1 MIVKDW
7 VEEMLHDDEAF
18 SKEGNSPKKRPQIQ
32 GIRGFY
38 DTEQKEIE
46 SPFRKKKGG
55 LSKLTLT
62 NLAEAQPRKQAALE
76 DELGTVLTKLQQ
88 KRDEFGA
95 LQKQSKSAIAATY
108 SRDQLAE
115 LPKRWAESLEFQ
127 TPPDGVDYAEFSQD
141 NKQHFNEI

>member
-7 VEEMLHDDEAF
+7 VEETLHDDEEF
-18 SKEGNSPKKRPQIQ
+18 SKEGKSPKKRPQIQ

-62 NLAEAQPRKQAALE
+62 NLGEAKPRKQEALE
-76 DELGTVLTKLQQ
+76 VELQDV
-88 KRDEFGA
+88 
-95 LQKQSKSAIAATY
+95 LQK
-108 SRDQLAE
+108 L
-115 LPKRWAESLEFQ
+115 
-127 TPPDGVDYAEFSQD
+127 
-141 NKQHFNEI
+141 

>member
-7 VEEMLHDDEAF
+7 VEEMLIDGEEF
-18 SKEGNSPKKRPQIQ
+18 SKEGKSPKKRPQIQ

-62 NLAEAQPRKQAALE
+62 NLGDAKPRKQEALE
-76 DELGTVLTKLQQ
+76 QEMKSVLTKL
-88 KRDEFGA
+88 
-95 LQKQSKSAIAATY
+95 
-108 SRDQLAE
+108 
-115 LPKRWAESLEFQ
+115 
-127 TPPDGVDYAEFSQD
+127 
-141 NKQHFNEI
+141 

>member
-7 VEEMLHDDEAF
+7 VEEMLIDGEEF
-18 SKEGNSPKKRPQIQ
+18 PKEGKSPKKRPQIQ

-62 NLAEAQPRKQAALE
+62 NLGDAKPRKQEALE
-76 DELGTVLTKLQQ
+76 
-88 KRDEFGA
+88 
-95 LQKQSKSAIAATY
+95 
-108 SRDQLAE
+108 AE
-115 LPKRWAESLEFQ
+115 LQEVLK
-127 TPPDGVDYAEFSQD
+127 
-141 NKQHFNEI
+141 

>member
-76 DELGTVLTKLQQ
+76 DELGTVLTKL
-88 KRDEFGA
+88 
-95 LQKQSKSAIAATY
+95 
-108 SRDQLAE
+108 
-115 LPKRWAESLEFQ
+115 
-127 TPPDGVDYAEFSQD
+127 
-141 NKQHFNEI
+141 